1 MTKYYF
7 VHILSLFMLNINKIN
22 NKNIYLNTK
31 NSNTTIYFYFR
42 NLKNIAKY
50 ITKYFFK
57 HISSLLILNK
67 HLLRKKLSEVLVK
80 TVVTK
85 YIYKRKFLIKYQTIL
100 QLFNH

>member
-1 MTKYYF
+1 MIEHQIKVQLFSISMYF
-7 VHILSLFMLNINKIN
+7 I
-22 NKNIYLNTK
+22 
-31 NSNTTIYFYFR
+31 

-50 ITKYFFK
+50 TKKYFFK
-57 HISSLLILNK
+57 HISSLLTLNK
-67 HLLRKKLSEVLVK
+67 HLLRKKLPEVLEK